1 MTTMSNAMSRSPKPA
16 AIIGGEC
23 AAATWRGGL
32 ASLGRRLRL
41 LLIALTLPVLLAG
54 CSAVRLA
61 YNQAPELAYWWLD
74 GYVDFSDAQK
84 PLARGA
90 LHDWFVWHRRD
101 ELPQYAQLLAQ
112 AREQVLAPAT
122 PEQACRWFGQIN
134 ERVDA
139 AFDRALPPLAD
150 VMRRM
155 TPAQIAHLER
165 KYASTS
171 DELENDFVKP
181 RPQARQKAQ
190 LDRVVDRAE
199 MIYGRLDAAQRAR
212 IAEILVESP
221 FDAPRWLAER
231 RARQQDALRTLARLS
246 TEQASVD
253 DAEREL
259 RRLAEQSRRSPDDAY
274 RAYQQRLIAFNC
286 SFAARV
292 HNLTTVE
299 QRATAAGRFK
309 SWEEDARV
317 LSLQAAL

>member
-1 MTTMSNAMSRSPKPA
+1 MSNAMSRSPKPV
-16 AIIGGEC
+16 AIIGGAPATTAVPS
-23 AAATWRGGL
+23 AASWL
-32 ASLGRRLRL
+32 VRRLRL
-41 LLIALTLPVLLAG
+41 LMLVLLMPGLLAG

-74 GYVDFSDAQK
+74 GYVDFSDAQS

-90 LHDWFVWHRRD
+90 LHDWFRWHRRD
-101 ELPQYAQLLAQ
+101 ELPQYALLLAQ

-134 ERVDA
+134 ERLDA

-171 DELENDFVKP
+171 ETLENDFVKP
-181 RPQARQKAQ
+181 KPQERQKAQ
-190 LDRVVDRAE
+190 LGRLVDRAE
-199 MIYGRLDAAQRAR
+199 MIYGRLDTVQRAR
-212 IAEILVESP
+212 MAEMLVESP
-221 FDAPRWLAER
+221 FDAPRWIAER
-231 RARQQDALRTLARLS
+231 RARQQDVLRTLSRLS
-246 TEQASVD
+246 AEQASLAE
-253 DAEREL
+253 AEREL

-274 RAYQQRLIAFNC
+274 RSYQQRLIAFNC

-292 HNLTTVE
+292 HNLTTAE
-299 QRATAAGRFK
+299 QRASAASKFK
-309 SWEEDARV
+309 GWADDARM
-317 LSLQAAL
+317 LALETAL